1 MILIA
6 AADKNWGIGRN
17 GQLLVKIPE
26 DQKFFREETL
36 GKAIIVGRRTLETFP
51 NGLALDGRDNI
62 IFSRDR
68 NLRVKDAAVVHSVQ
82 EARDLVSDL
91 PDADVYVAGGESVYR
106 EFLPYCTQADITR
119 IDYRYDA
126 DAFLPDLDADPAWVK
141 VQESEEK
148 TYFDVT
154 YRYVRYVRRA
164 AAQKSLSEEE

>member
-62 IFSRDR
+62 ILSRDR

-91 PDADVYVAGGESVYR
+91 PESDVYVAGGADIYR

-119 IDYRYDA
+119 IDYCYDA
-126 DAFLPDLDADPAWVK
+126 DAFMPDLDADPEWEVARV
-141 VQESEEK
+141 SEEK

-154 YRYVRYVRRA
+154 YRYVHYVRRA
-164 AAQKSLSEEE
+164 AVR